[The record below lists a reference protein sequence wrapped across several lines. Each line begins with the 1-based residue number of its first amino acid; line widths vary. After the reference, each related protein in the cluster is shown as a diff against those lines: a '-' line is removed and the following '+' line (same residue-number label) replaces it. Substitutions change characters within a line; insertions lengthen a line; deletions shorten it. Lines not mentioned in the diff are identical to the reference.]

1 MQTPQELKAFIYDML
16 LERERVM
23 REANQLVDTISQT
36 ANIEVDKI
44 NKEIQDA
51 REILDKLAGEENQE
65 EE

>member
-44 NKEIQDA
+44 NQEIQDA

>member
-23 REANQLVDTISQT
+23 REANQLVDTISET

-44 NKEIQDA
+44 NNEIQDA

>member
-51 REILDKLAGEENQE
+51 REILGKLAGEENQE

>member
-23 REANQLVDTISQT
+23 REANQLVDTISET

>member
-1 MQTPQELKAFIYDML
+1 MQTPTELKAFIYDML

>member
-44 NKEIQDA
+44 NNEIQDA

>member
-1 MQTPQELKAFIYDML
+1 MQTPQELKSFIYDML

-51 REILDKLAGEENQE
+51 REILDKLAGVENQE

>member
-1 MQTPQELKAFIYDML
+1 MQTPTELKAFIYDML

-51 REILDKLAGEENQE
+51 REILDKLAGEESQE

>member
-1 MQTPQELKAFIYDML
+1 MQTPTELKAFIYDML

-51 REILDKLAGEENQE
+51 REILDKLAAEGQE

>member
-1 MQTPQELKAFIYDML
+1 ML